1 MASCDV
7 QVGDT
12 LTVTLTL
19 LKCGTTTPLDISS
32 QTNMDII
39 LLGPGAVRIVTA
51 AAFVTDGTD
60 GKMTAV
66 IAAGL
71 ISVSGKWQVQGD
83 VTLAGGIRFRSEVK
97 TFDVKDNI

>member
-7 QVGDT
+7 HVGDT

-19 LKCGTTTPLDISS
+19 LQCDTKTPLDISS

-39 LLGPGAVRIVTA
+39 LLGPGAVRIIKA
-51 AAFVTDGTD
+51 ASFVTDGTD

-66 IAAGL
+66 VDAGEIT
-71 ISVSGKWQVQGD
+71 ISGGWQVQGD
-83 VTLAGGIRFRSEVK
+83 VTLAGSVRFRSEVK
-97 TFDVKDNI
+97 KFDVKDNI